1 MRSKRWLCLRD
12 GTEGYL
18 CPVHL
23 EPFLESACWGKKN
36 NAMSD
41 GIQTRAVG
49 RRTEDGLL
57 IRLARQL
64 GLQGTGHGVPP
75 CLPELGPDTRGM
87 EADGGKGL

>member
-1 MRSKRWLCLRD
+1 MALLTRRHGGRPLS
-12 GTEGYL
+12 GTFGAISRERVLG
-18 CPVHL
+18 
-23 EPFLESACWGKKN
+23 EKN
-36 NAMSD
+36 HAMSD

-64 GLQGTGHGVPP
+64 GLQGTGHSVPP
-75 CLPELGPDTRGM
+75 CLPEFGPDTRGM